1 MEANEL
7 GLSEAMQFYFRS
19 RSDVVLR
26 RRFLTLY
33 LALETMVSNAPTTQE
48 SWVTPKSQRKMVRK
62 KVRKLLEEMELLGE
76 LPDGKTIDLL
86 RLPARA
92 QQRALIS
99 ELGVVTQDLDPED
112 KLPWVNTRNDL
123 VHQAK
128 SKPTPELLNE
138 IERLEI
144 FVERLFLR
152 VLGVPTDAGLDPD
165 EPFESHAYAYREPTL
180 FDWD

>member
-1 MEANEL
+1 MATC
-7 GLSEAMQFYFRS
+7 
-19 RSDVVLR
+19 LR
-26 RRFLTLY
+26 RNTKSRFT
-33 LALETMVSNAPTTQE
+33 N
-48 SWVTPKSQRKMVRK
+48 VRK
-62 KVRKLLEEMELLGE
+62 PKKWP
-76 LPDGKTIDLL
+76 PDSNETVFDKTGAIH
-86 RLPARA
+86 
-92 QQRALIS
+92 ALIS

-112 KLPWVNTRNDL
+112 KLPWINTRNDL